1 VSDRLISA
9 NSLMGKLFVNS
20 KGEMIPEH
28 DCDNFP
34 ITLTIRE
41 EIGCP
46 WELFAEIYRA
56 GEDDAISYE
65 WGIRQNTFIWD
76 DKWLNQ
82 EEDKWEG
89 LMYAT

>member
-1 VSDRLISA
+1 MIAENVIDTIYAERHVTIGGDKMNHKERIKIMSDDDL
-9 NSLMGKLFVNS
+9 
-20 KGEMIPEH
+20 
-28 DCDNFP
+28 
-34 ITLTIRE
+34 
-41 EIGCP
+41 
-46 WELFAEIYRA
+46 WELFVEIYRA
-56 GEDDAISYE
+56 GESDAISYE